1 MYDEKAKEQ
10 EKFKMH
16 FSCKKVLDSSLR
28 IIYSKHNEEKAMKE
42 DNVKRDYFWIVEA
55 VAPDGYVIM
64 SRRFKNFDS
73 ACEKY
78 DSVKNA
84 MKNAT
89 VSLERSFKE
98 YKIA

>member
-1 MYDEKAKEQ
+1 MYDEKVKEQ

-28 IIYSKHNEEKAMKE
+28 IIYSKHNKEKAMKE